1 MSVEQYIGCL
11 LLGGAG
17 DALGYH
23 LGEWEFNTQDNILK
37 GIEELGG
44 IDKIKLEGTPWIVS
58 GMICIFSAILY
69 SVFVSHHFI
78 DDTVLH
84 IATAEGMLAPATT
97 MKQLII
103 NVFQAYCFGM
113 KKMAGRAPGGTCCR
127 YLYGDKDVNTW
138 NTVPFSG
145 SGGGCGAAMRSM
157 CIGLRF
163 PSPELLPN
171 LIITAIETGRLS
183 HHHPTGYLGG
193 VGVAAFTS
201 YALQK
206 IPLVAWGAKFRD
218 EVIPLCKEHIK
229 GMEDREPERN
239 LEAFAYFEESVSFNG
254 RGGASGHDIL
264 IIAYDCLLHTM
275 HEPPEKMWNELL
287 MHSAV
292 HSGDSDSTAGVAC
305 SLYGAMYGIDGVNP
319 LHLDTLEFRHEMRFF
334 AKQLFEK
341 AHKSDDPLNKPVPLG
356 KLE

>member
-1 MSVEQYIGCL
+1 
-11 LLGGAG
+11 
-17 DALGYH
+17 
-23 LGEWEFNTQDNILK
+23 
-37 GIEELGG
+37 
-44 IDKIKLEGTPWIVS
+44 
-58 GMICIFSAILY
+58 
-69 SVFVSHHFI
+69 
-78 DDTVLH
+78 
-84 IATAEGMLAPATT
+84 MLAPATT

-239 LEAFAYFEESVSFNG
+239 LEAFAYFEENWNKYLTLRGIDEKDNTKEPVFPTSYGLKERDIFFKSVSFNG